1 MSSQP
6 SGRSTDT
13 RDAAGTGPGA
23 RPGRRRY
30 RVALPLVAAVV
41 VAGVVVAVA
50 LQLRP
55 GGAGTSPAAS
65 GVPANVPSTV
75 GNLMQLGPAP
85 GQQAPGFTLTDQ
97 YGHTV
102 SLAGF
107 RGRPVVLEFMDPH
120 CTDICPI
127 VSQEF
132 VDAARDLGAAAR
144 HVVFLAVNVNRYH
157 LGVSDVA
164 AFSSGHG
171 LDQIATWHF
180 VTGSYRALR
189 SVWRAYGIA
198 VDAPGPNADVVH
210 TSVVFFI
217 GPDGRERY
225 VAWPTDDH
233 RADGAA
239 YLPGAQLTSW
249 GRGIAL
255 VARDLSA

>member
-1 MSSQP
+1 MSFRHPHPRSP
-6 SGRSTDT
+6 SPGDPT
-13 RDAAGTGPGA
+13 GGGPGA
-23 RPGRRRY
+23 DPGRRPFRVVLPV
-30 RVALPLVAAVV
+30 VALVL
-41 VAGVVVAVA
+41 AGVFVAVA
-50 LQLRP
+50 LQLRSRD
-55 GGAGTSPAAS
+55 GGSSPAA
-65 GVPANVPSTV
+65 GVPANVPSAL

-85 GQQAPGFTLTDQ
+85 GDRAPGFTLTDQ

-132 VDAARDLGAAAR
+132 VDAARDLGGAAR

-171 LDQIATWHF
+171 LDEIPTWHF
-180 VTGSYRALR
+180 VTGSYRSLR
-189 SVWRAYGIA
+189 SVWHAYGIY
-198 VDAPGPNADVVH
+198 VSAPGPNADVH
-210 TSVVFFI
+210 HSSVVFFI

-225 VAWPTDDH
+225 LAWPTDDH